1 MLTAVLPA
9 AGLALGVH
17 PVVVVL
23 AAVASI
29 EPRLVLVGAAVW
41 GAVAAARRRRG
52 RITPDD
58 EATYFRALSAEL
70 RAGASLR
77 GALGEALHRAPVLSL
92 TRAARLAEAGMPMSE
107 IADAIE
113 DRFPENGRLAGAAFR
128 LSDWSGAR
136 VADTFD
142 GLAERAAASADLAR
156 ERKAAT
162 AQARLSA
169 LVIGIA
175 PIAFATLLFAT
186 GRGSGLLAH
195 GTVGILVLGAGLAL
209 ELLGLIVVAT
219 IIRRA
224 EQ

>member
-1 MLTAVLPA
+1 VLTAVLLA
-9 AGLALGVH
+9 AGLALGIH
-17 PVVVVL
+17 PAVVAL
-23 AAVASI
+23 AALASI
-29 EPRLVLVGAAVW
+29 EPRLVLVGAVMW
-41 GAVAAARRRRG
+41 GIVAAIRRRKS

-77 GALGEALHRAPVLSL
+77 GAIGEALYRVPGLSL
-92 TRAARLAEAGMPMSE
+92 GPAVRYAEAGMPMSE
-107 IADAIE
+107 IADAVE
-113 DRFPENGRLAGAAFR
+113 TRFPENGRLAAAAFR

-136 VADTFD
+136 VADTFE
-142 GLAERAAASADLAR
+142 GLAERAAASAELVR

-169 LVIGIA
+169 LVVGIA
-175 PIAFATLLFAT
+175 PVAFATLLFAT
-186 GRGSGLLAH
+186 GRGSGLMAH
-195 GTVGILVLGAGLAL
+195 GTIGVLVLGAGLAL
-209 ELLGLIVVAT
+209 ELIGLIVVAM

>member
-1 MLTAVLPA
+1 MLTAVLLA
-9 AGLALGVH
+9 AGLALGL
-17 PVVVVL
+17 PPAVVAL
-23 AAVASI
+23 AALASI

-41 GAVAAARRRRG
+41 GIVAAIRRHRS

-77 GALGEALHRAPVLSL
+77 GAIGEALHRVPALSL
-92 TRAARLAEAGMPMSE
+92 GPAVRYAEAGMPMSE
-107 IADAIE
+107 IADAVE
-113 DRFPENGRLAGAAFR
+113 SRFPENGRLAAAAFR

-136 VADTFD
+136 IAETFE
-142 GLAERAAASADLAR
+142 GLAERAAASAELVR
-156 ERKAAT
+156 ERRAAT

-175 PIAFATLLFAT
+175 PVVFAILLFAT

-195 GTVGILVLGAGLAL
+195 GTIGSVVLGTGIAL
-209 ELLGLIVVAT
+209 ELTGLIVVAV
-219 IIRRA
+219 IVRRA
-224 EQ
+224 EK

>member
-1 MLTAVLPA
+1 MLTAVLLA

-29 EPRLVLVGAAVW
+29 EPRLVLFGAAVW

-142 GLAERAAASADLAR
+142 GLAERAAASADLA
-156 ERKAAT
+156 AT